1 MYPGFI
7 AEYED
12 RSGINQLPITEVRN
26 MPLYCTVFTS
36 DKGTEAWTRISGKDF
51 FKMYGE
57 NISFKRHGQP
67 LLQAAM
73 SINSGAELLCKRL
86 VADDATLA
94 NMGIVATIAD
104 DTVEVQKKDASGKL
118 LYLDSEGNETI
129 EVTEKPAMTTKD
141 VKKVS
146 YSIKSAPSATTL
158 NEAAELIDKS
168 MHNADGVKNNE
179 NEYLLYV
186 ITDNGRGT
194 SKKRIKIT
202 PNYKVSKTMDY
213 ALYTLQVLEGSVE
226 VESMTFSANHALIV
240 NDVNISL
247 QGMINT
253 NSTQLQ
259 CIEYPDQ
266 LDAFAEALADA
277 TGDDTIDIAT
287 MYKNDILFAATNRGT
302 TLSENIIVDSENGI
316 NLQYEYGQMLAGG
329 SNGTFG
335 DYPISIISING
346 TDEYTAQ
353 AINAFSGSFDT
364 VIFNLDQFKI
374 DAIIDANYP
383 DAVKREIERLANF
396 REDFMYFR
404 DQGLNVTTLDKI
416 KDICKE
422 YPKEANSMFCATYPQ
437 SYDIID
443 PYTKRQISVT
453 IGYDIAIKLVQHINN
468 GRILPT
474 AGMKYNM
481 SIDNA
486 IYGTLSFSPVICPTV
501 NQKEIL
507 EDLRVNYAS
516 YIDNRLVIE
525 ALYTSQEKYSQW
537 SFVNNVMGI
546 QEVVKAIRT
555 RCPAIRYTFFEGEDL
570 EAYKA
575 DVEEVIAAY
584 RSNFNTLTL
593 EYVQDAT
600 YSTNK
605 IFYAVLKVQY
615 KDFIQT
621 EMIKVVALS
630 TEEIES

>member
-12 RSGINQLPITEVRN
+12 QSGISTLPITEVRN
-26 MPLYCTVFTS
+26 MPLYCAVFSS
-36 DKGTEAWTRISGKDF
+36 DKGTEAWTRISGEDF
-51 FKMYGE
+51 FKMYGKS
-57 NISFKRHGQP
+57 ISFKRHGQP

-86 VADDATLA
+86 VAEDATLA
-94 NMGIVATIAD
+94 NMGIVAAITQEE
-104 DTVEVQKKDASGKL
+104 TEVQGTDATGAL
-118 LYLDSEGNETI
+118 LYVDSEGNQTV
-129 EVTEKPAMTTKD
+129 EVTETPYMVSKT
-141 VKKVS
+141 VNKVT
-146 YSIKSAPSATTL
+146 YSIKSAENTATIK
-158 NEAAELIDKS
+158 EAADAIL
-168 MHNADGVKNNE
+168 E
-179 NEYLLYV
+179 NLAEGEYLLYV
-186 ITDNGRGT
+186 ISDNGRGT

-202 PNYKVSKTMDY
+202 PNYKVSKSLEY
-213 ALYTLQVLEGSVE
+213 VLYTLQVFEGNIE
-226 VESMTFSANHALIV
+226 VESMTFSANHALIA
-240 NDVNISL
+240 NGVNISL
-247 QGMINT
+247 QGMVST
-253 NSTQLQ
+253 NSSQLQ

-266 LDAFAEALADA
+266 LDAYVEALAAA
-277 TGDDTIDIAT
+277 TGDDTIDAAA
-287 MYKNDILFAATNRGT
+287 MYKYDVLFGCTNRGT
-302 TLSENIIVDSENGI
+302 DLPNITFDADGI
-316 NLQYEYGQMLAGG
+316 NLQYEYGQMLSGG
-329 SNGTFG
+329 SNGAFG
-335 DYPISIISING
+335 DYPIEAVDAWADQAVEAFNG
-346 TDEYTAQ
+346 T
-353 AINAFSGSFDT
+353 FDN
-364 VIFNLDQFKI
+364 VIYNMDQYKI
-374 DAIIDANYP
+374 DAIVDANYP
-383 DAVKREIERLANF
+383 AKVKRAIEALAMF

-404 DQGLNVTTLDKI
+404 DQGLKVTTI
-416 KDICKE
+416 NAIESNCKD
-422 YPKEANSMFCATYPQ
+422 EAKSMFCATYPQ

-507 EDLRVNYAS
+507 EDMRVNYAS

-600 YSTNK
+600 YSVNK
-605 IFYAVLKVQY
+605 IFYAVLKVAY

>member
-12 RSGINQLPITEVRN
+12 QSGISQLPITEVRN

-94 NMGIVATIAD
+94 HMGIVATIVD
-104 DTVEVQKKDASGKL
+104 DTIEVQKKDADGKP
-118 LYLDSEGNETI
+118 LYIDSEGNETI
-129 EVTEKPAMTTKD
+129 EVTEKKATTEKTI
-141 VKKVS
+141 KKVS
-146 YSIKSAPSATTL
+146 YSIKSVLSATTL
-158 NEAAELIDKS
+158 ADAAKAIEKELE
-168 MHNADGVKNNE
+168 DG
-179 NEYLLYV
+179 EYLLY
-186 ITDNGRGT
+186 IIADNGRGT

-202 PNYKVSKTMDY
+202 PNYKVSKTLDY
-213 ALYTLQVLEGSVE
+213 VLYTLQVFEGSIE

-247 QGMINT
+247 QGMVNT

-266 LDAFAEALADA
+266 LDAFVEALAEA
-277 TGDDTIDIAT
+277 TGDDTIDMAT
-287 MYKNDILFAATNRGT
+287 MYKNDVLFAATNRGT
-302 TLSENIIVDSENGI
+302 VLSENIVVDSVNGI

-329 SNGTFG
+329 SNGEFG
-335 DYPISIISING
+335 DYPIQEINA
-346 TDEYTAQ
+346 YTAQ
-353 AINAFSGSFDT
+353 AVAAFSGKFDT
-364 VIFNLDQFKI
+364 VIFNLDQYKI
-374 DAIIDANYP
+374 DAIVDANYP
-383 DAVKREIERLANF
+383 AEVKRAIEKLATF

-404 DQGLNVTTLDKI
+404 DQGLNVTTLAAI
-416 KDICKE
+416 
-422 YPKEANSMFCATYPQ
+422 EANCKPEAKSKFCATYPQ

-516 YIDNRLVIE
+516 YIDNRLIIE

-575 DVEEVIAAY
+575 DVEEVISAY

-605 IFYAVLKVQY
+605 IFYAVLKVAY

>member
-12 RSGINQLPITEVRN
+12 RSGINQLPIAKVRN
-26 MPLYCTVFTS
+26 MPLYCAVFTS
-36 DKGTEAWTRISGKDF
+36 DKGTEAWTRISGEDF

-86 VADDATLA
+86 VADDSTLA

-104 DTVEVQKKDASGKL
+104 DTAEVPKKDADGKQ
-118 LYLDSEGNETI
+118 LYIDSEGNETL
-129 EVTEKPAMTTKD
+129 EVTDKVATVTET

-146 YSIKSAPSATTL
+146 YSLKSVSNATTL
-158 NEAAELIDKS
+158 EDAAEAIKKALV
-168 MHNADGVKNNE
+168 DG
-179 NEYLLYV
+179 EYLLYV
-186 ITDNGRGT
+186 IADNGRGT

-202 PNYKVSKTMDY
+202 PNYKVSKSLDY
-213 ALYTLQVLEGSVE
+213 VLYTLQVFEGSVE
-226 VESMTFSANHALIV
+226 VESMTFSANHSLIV
-240 NDVNISL
+240 NNVNISL
-247 QGMINT
+247 QGMVNT

-259 CIEYPDQ
+259 CVEYPDQ
-266 LDAFAEALADA
+266 LDAFVEALAEA
-277 TGDDTIDIAT
+277 TGDDTVDMAA
-287 MYKNDILFAATNRGT
+287 MYKNDVLFGATNRGSSLPGIT
-302 TLSENIIVDSENGI
+302 VDSDGI
-316 NLQYEYGQMLAGG
+316 NLQYEYGQMLSGG
-329 SNGTFG
+329 TNGEFG
-335 DYPISIISING
+335 DYPIQKENA
-346 TDEYTAQ
+346 YTAQ
-353 AINAFSGSFDT
+353 AVKAFNGEFDT
-364 VIFNLDQFKI
+364 VIYNVDQYKI
-374 DAIIDANYP
+374 DAVIDANYP
-383 DAVKREIERLANF
+383 KKVKRAIENLACF
-396 REDFMYFR
+396 REDFEYFR
-404 DQGLNVTTLDKI
+404 DQGLGVTTIDAI
-416 KDICKE
+416 SENCKE
-422 YPKEANSMFCATYPQ
+422 ETKSMFCATYPQ

-443 PYTKRQISVT
+443 PYTKRQIKVT

-486 IYGTLSFSPVICPTV
+486 IYGTLSFSPVICPSA
-501 NQKEIL
+501 NQKEML

-605 IFYAVLKVQY
+605 IFYAVLKVAY
-615 KDFIQT
+615 KDFVQT

-630 TEEIES
+630 AEEIES

>member
-12 RSGINQLPITEVRN
+12 QSGISNLPIAEVRN
-26 MPLYCTVFTS
+26 KPLYCAVFTS
-36 DKGTEAWTRISGKDF
+36 DKGTEAWTRISGKNF

-86 VADDATLA
+86 VANNATLA
-94 NMGIVATIAD
+94 HMGIVATIVD
-104 DTVEVQKKDASGKL
+104 GTIDVQKKDADGNP
-118 LYLDSEGNETI
+118 LYIDSEGNETI
-129 EVTEKPAMTTKD
+129 EVTEEIATIEKAI
-141 VKKVS
+141 KKVS
-146 YSIKSAPSATTL
+146 YSIKSALSATTL
-158 NEAAELIDKS
+158 KEAADTIEGQL
-168 MHNADGVKNNE
+168 AD

-186 ITDNGRGT
+186 ISDNGRGA

-202 PNYKVSKTMDY
+202 PNYKVSKTLDY
-213 ALYTLQVLEGSVE
+213 VLYTLQVFEGSVE

-240 NDVNISL
+240 NNVNISL
-247 QGMINT
+247 QGMIST

-259 CIEYPDQ
+259 CVEYPDQ
-266 LDAFAEALADA
+266 LDAFVEALAEA
-277 TGDDTIDIAT
+277 TGDDSIDMAA
-287 MYKNDILFAATNRGT
+287 MYKNDVLFAATNRGT
-302 TLSENIIVDSENGI
+302 TLSENIVVDSENGI

-329 SNGTFG
+329 SNGEFG
-335 DYPISIISING
+335 DYPIQK
-346 TDEYTAQ
+346 TAAWTEQ
-353 AINAFSGSFDT
+353 AIDAFSGKFDT
-364 VIFNLDQFKI
+364 VIYNLDQYKI

-383 DAVKREIERLANF
+383 AKVKRAIEDLAKF

-404 DQGLNVTTLDKI
+404 DQGLNVTTLETI
-416 KDICKE
+416 
-422 YPKEANSMFCATYPQ
+422 EANCRDEAKSKFCATYPQ
-437 SYDIID
+437 SYDVID
-443 PYTKRQISVT
+443 PYTKRQITVT

-474 AGMKYNM
+474 AGMKYDM

-605 IFYAVLKVQY
+605 IFYAVLKVAY

-621 EMIKVVALS
+621 EMIKVVAIS
-630 TEEIES
+630 AEEIES

>member
-12 RSGINQLPITEVRN
+12 QSGISKLPIAEVRN
-26 MPLYCTVFTS
+26 MPLYCAVFTS
-36 DKGTEAWTRISGKDF
+36 DKGTEAWTRISGEDF

-86 VADDATLA
+86 VANDATLA
-94 NMGIVATIAD
+94 NMGIVATIAQETTQVQGTD
-104 DTVEVQKKDASGKL
+104 DTGAL
-118 LYLDSEGNETI
+118 LYLDTEGNQTV
-129 EVTEKPAMTTKD
+129 EVTDTPYMVDQT
-141 VKKVS
+141 VNKVS
-146 YSIKSAPSATTL
+146 YSIKSASNVATL
-158 NEAAELIDKS
+158 EEAAEAIT
-168 MHNADGVKNNE
+168 E
-179 NEYLLYV
+179 NLAEGEYLLYV
-186 ITDNGRGT
+186 IADNGRGT

-202 PNYKVSKTMDY
+202 PNYKVSKTLEY
-213 ALYTLQVLEGSVE
+213 VLYTLQVFEGSVE

-247 QGMINT
+247 QGMVST
-253 NSTQLQ
+253 NSSQLQ
-259 CIEYPDQ
+259 CVEYPDQ
-266 LDAFAEALADA
+266 LDAFVEALAAA
-277 TGDDTIDIAT
+277 TGDETIDAAT
-287 MYKNDILFAATNRGT
+287 MYKYDVLFGCTNRGT
-302 TLSENIIVDSENGI
+302 ALPGIVVDSEGI

-329 SNGTFG
+329 SNGEFG
-335 DYPISIISING
+335 DYPIQK
-346 TDEYTAQ
+346 TDAWSAQ
-353 AINAFSGSFDT
+353 AIAAFDGSFDT
-364 VIFNLDQFKI
+364 VIFNLDQYKI
-374 DAIIDANYP
+374 DAIVDANYP
-383 DAVKREIERLANF
+383 KPVKRAIEKLAMF
-396 REDFMYFR
+396 REDFEYFR
-404 DQGLNVTTLDKI
+404 DQGLKVTTLEAI
-416 KDICKE
+416 ESNCKE
-422 YPKEANSMFCATYPQ
+422 EAKSMFCATYPQ
-437 SYDIID
+437 SYDVID

-486 IYGTLSFSPVICPTV
+486 IYGTLSFSPVICPSV
-501 NQKEIL
+501 NQKEVL

-600 YSTNK
+600 YSVNK
-605 IFYAVLKVQY
+605 IFYAVLKVAY

>member
-12 RSGINQLPITEVRN
+12 QSGISNLPITEVRN
-26 MPLYCTVFTS
+26 KPLFCAVFTS

-104 DTVEVQKKDASGKL
+104 DTVEVPKKDADGKQ
-118 LYLDSEGNETI
+118 LYIDSEGNETLEETDQI
-129 EVTEKPAMTTKD
+129 ATIAET

-146 YSIKSAPSATTL
+146 YSLKSASNVTTL
-158 NEAAELIDKS
+158 EEAAEAIEGALV
-168 MHNADGVKNNE
+168 DG
-179 NEYLLYV
+179 EYLLYV
-186 ITDNGRGT
+186 IADNGRGT

-202 PNYKVSKTMDY
+202 PNYKVSKTLDY
-213 ALYTLQVLEGSVE
+213 VLYTLQVFEGSVE

-240 NDVNISL
+240 NNVNISL
-247 QGMINT
+247 QGMVNT
-253 NSTQLQ
+253 NSTQLK
-259 CIEYPDQ
+259 CVEYPDQ
-266 LDAFAEALADA
+266 LDAFVEALAEA
-277 TGDDTIDIAT
+277 TGDDTIDMAA
-287 MYKNDILFAATNRGT
+287 MYKNDVLFGATNRGDA
-302 TLSENIIVDSENGI
+302 LPGVSVDSETGI

-329 SNGTFG
+329 SNGEFG
-335 DYPISIISING
+335 DYPIQKTDAWAAQAVNAFNG
-346 TDEYTAQ
+346 T
-353 AINAFSGSFDT
+353 FDT
-364 VIFNLDQFKI
+364 VIYNLDQYKI
-374 DAIIDANYP
+374 DAIVDANYP
-383 DAVKREIERLANF
+383 KAVKRAIEKLACF

-404 DQGLNVTTLDKI
+404 DQGLKVTTI
-416 KDICKE
+416 EAI
-422 YPKEANSMFCATYPQ
+422 EANCRDEEKSMFCATYPQ

-453 IGYDIAIKLVQHINN
+453 IGYDIAIKLVQHVNN

-474 AGMKYNM
+474 AGMKYDM

-516 YIDNRLVIE
+516 YIDNRLVVE

-600 YSTNK
+600 YSINK
-605 IFYAVLKVQY
+605 IFYAVLKVAY
-615 KDFIQT
+615 KDFVQT

-630 TEEIES
+630 AEEIES

>member
-12 RSGINQLPITEVRN
+12 QSGISNLPIAEVRN
-26 MPLYCTVFTS
+26 MPLYCAVFTS

-86 VADDATLA
+86 VANDATLA
-94 NMGIVATIAD
+94 NMGIVATIND
-104 DTVEVQKKDASGKL
+104 VTTSVQKKDADGNL
-118 LYLDSEGNETI
+118 LYLDDEGNETI
-129 EVTEKPAMTTKD
+129 EVTETKATES
-141 VKKVS
+141 VVTKQVS
-146 YSIKSAPSATTL
+146 YAIKSASNVDTIE
-158 NEAAELIDKS
+158 EAAKAIEDTLGDS
-168 MHNADGVKNNE
+168 
-179 NEYLLYV
+179 EYLLYV
-186 ITDNGRGT
+186 IADNGRGT

-202 PNYKVSKTMDY
+202 PNYKVSKTLDY
-213 ALYTLQVLEGSVE
+213 VLYTLQVFEGSVE

-240 NDVNISL
+240 NNVNISL
-247 QGMINT
+247 QGMVNT
-253 NSTQLQ
+253 NSTQLK
-259 CIEYPDQ
+259 CVEYPDQ
-266 LDAFAEALADA
+266 LDAFTEALAAA
-277 TGDDTIDIAT
+277 TGDDSIDMAA
-287 MYKNDILFAATNRGT
+287 MYKNDVLFGATNRGT
-302 TLSENIIVDSENGI
+302 ALPGIAVDSENGI

-329 SNGTFG
+329 SNGEFG
-335 DYPISIISING
+335 DYPIQKTNAWSIQAVAAFDG
-346 TDEYTAQ
+346 T
-353 AINAFSGSFDT
+353 FDT
-364 VIFNLDQFKI
+364 VIYNMDQYKI

-383 DAVKREIERLANF
+383 NEVKRAIENLACF

-404 DQGLNVTTLDKI
+404 DQGLKVTTLEQI
-416 KDICKE
+416 
-422 YPKEANSMFCATYPQ
+422 EANCKNEKKSMFCATYPQ
-437 SYDIID
+437 SYNIID

-474 AGMKYNM
+474 AGMKYDM

-507 EDLRVNYAS
+507 EDMRVNYAS

-605 IFYAVLKVQY
+605 IFYAVLKVAY

>member
-12 RSGINQLPITEVRN
+12 QSNISQLPISEVRS

-51 FKMYGE
+51 FKMYGD

-86 VADDATLA
+86 VANDATLA
-94 NMGIVATIAD
+94 NIGIVATIKNE
-104 DTVEVQKKDASGKL
+104 TTQVQGTDATGAL
-118 LYLDSEGNETI
+118 LYLDAEGHQTTEET
-129 EVTEKPAMTTKD
+129 ETPYMVDKA
-141 VKKVS
+141 VSKVS
-146 YSIKSAPSATTL
+146 YSIKSASNVSSL
-158 NEAAELIDKS
+158 KDAADAIYDNL
-168 MHNADGVKNNE
+168 ADG
-179 NEYLLYV
+179 EYLLYV
-186 ITDNGRGT
+186 IADNGRGV

-202 PNYKVSKTMDY
+202 PNYKVSKTLEY
-213 ALYTLQVLEGSVE
+213 VLYTLQVFEGSVE

-240 NDVNISL
+240 NNTNVSL
-247 QGMINT
+247 QGMIST
-253 NSTQLQ
+253 HSTQLQ
-259 CIEYPDQ
+259 CIEYTDQ
-266 LDAFAEALADA
+266 LDSFAEALAAA
-277 TGDDTIDIAT
+277 TGDDTIDATT
-287 MYKNDILFAATNRGT
+287 MYKYDILFGCTNRGT
-302 TLSENIIVDSENGI
+302 ALPGVIVDSEGI
-316 NLQYEYGQMLAGG
+316 NLQYEYGQMLTGG
-329 SNGTFG
+329 SNGEFG
-335 DYPISIISING
+335 DYPIQKTDAWSAQAVAAFNG
-346 TDEYTAQ
+346 T
-353 AINAFSGSFDT
+353 FDT
-364 VIFNLDQFKI
+364 VIFNLDQYKI
-374 DAIIDANYP
+374 DAVIDANYP
-383 DAVKREIERLANF
+383 KPVKRAIEALAMF

-404 DQGLNVTTLDKI
+404 DQGLKVTTLETI
-416 KDICKE
+416 EGNCRE
-422 YPKEANSMFCATYPQ
+422 EAKSMFCATYPQ

-474 AGMKYNM
+474 AGMKYSM

-501 NQKEIL
+501 NQKEVL

-575 DVEEVIAAY
+575 DVEEIIAAY

-605 IFYAVLKVQY
+605 VFYAVLKVAY

-621 EMIKVVALS
+621 ELIRVIALS
-630 TEEIES
+630 AEEIKS

>member
-12 RSGINQLPITEVRN
+12 QSGISNLPIAEVRN
-26 MPLYCTVFTS
+26 MPLYCAVFTS

-86 VADDATLA
+86 VANDATLA
-94 NMGIVATIAD
+94 NMGIVATIND
-104 DTVEVQKKDASGKL
+104 VTTSVQKKDADGNL
-118 LYLDSEGNETI
+118 LYLDDEGNETI
-129 EVTEKPAMTTKD
+129 EVTETKATES
-141 VKKVS
+141 VVTKQVS
-146 YSIKSAPSATTL
+146 YAIKSASNVDTIE
-158 NEAAELIDKS
+158 EAAKAIEDTLGDS
-168 MHNADGVKNNE
+168 
-179 NEYLLYV
+179 EYLLYV
-186 ITDNGRGT
+186 IADNGRGT

-202 PNYKVSKTMDY
+202 PNYKVSKTLDY
-213 ALYTLQVLEGSVE
+213 VLYTLQVFEGSVE

-240 NDVNISL
+240 NNVNISL
-247 QGMINT
+247 QGMVNT
-253 NSTQLQ
+253 NSTQLK
-259 CIEYPDQ
+259 CVEYPDQ
-266 LDAFAEALADA
+266 LDAFTEALAAA
-277 TGDDTIDIAT
+277 TGDDSIDMAA
-287 MYKNDILFAATNRGT
+287 MYKNDVLFGATNRGT
-302 TLSENIIVDSENGI
+302 ALPGITVDSENGI

-329 SNGTFG
+329 SNGEFG
-335 DYPISIISING
+335 DYPIQNTDAWSIQAVAAFDG
-346 TDEYTAQ
+346 T
-353 AINAFSGSFDT
+353 FDT
-364 VIFNLDQFKI
+364 VIYNMDQYKI

-383 DAVKREIERLANF
+383 NEVKRAIENLACF

-404 DQGLNVTTLDKI
+404 DQGLKVTTLEQI
-416 KDICKE
+416 
-422 YPKEANSMFCATYPQ
+422 EANCKNEKKSMFCATYPQ
-437 SYDIID
+437 SYNIID

-474 AGMKYNM
+474 AGMKYDM

-507 EDLRVNYAS
+507 EDMRVNYAS

-605 IFYAVLKVQY
+605 IFYAVLKVAY

>member
-7 AEYED
+7 VEYED
-12 RSGINQLPITEVRN
+12 QSGISQLPITEVRN

-104 DTVEVQKKDASGKL
+104 VEVEVPKKDADGNQ
-118 LYLDSEGNETI
+118 LYIDSEGNETI
-129 EVTEKPAMTTKD
+129 EETEEIATIVETK
-141 VKKVS
+141 KQLS
-146 YSIKSAPSATTL
+146 YSIKSATGVTTL
-158 NEAAELIDKS
+158 RDAADAIKGEL
-168 MHNADGVKNNE
+168 ADG
-179 NEYLLYV
+179 EYLLYV
-186 ITDNGRGT
+186 IADNGRGT

-202 PNYKVSKTMDY
+202 PNYKVSKTLDY
-213 ALYTLQVLEGSVE
+213 VLYTLQVFEGSVE

-240 NDVNISL
+240 NNVNISL

-266 LDAFAEALADA
+266 LDAFVEALAAA
-277 TGDDTIDIAT
+277 TGDDSIDMAA
-287 MYKNDILFAATNRGT
+287 MYKNDVLFGATNRGAA
-302 TLSENIIVDSENGI
+302 LDNITVDSDGI
-316 NLQYEYGQMLAGG
+316 NLQYEYGQMLANG
-329 SNGTFG
+329 SNGEFG
-335 DYPISIISING
+335 DYPIQNE
-346 TDEYTAQ
+346 DVYTAQ
-353 AINAFSGSFDT
+353 AVNAFNGTFDT
-364 VIFNLDQFKI
+364 VIYNLDQYKI
-374 DAIIDANYP
+374 DAIVDANYP
-383 DAVKREIERLANF
+383 KKVKRAIEDLAIF

-404 DQGLNVTTLDKI
+404 DQGLRVTTLESI
-416 KDICKE
+416 ENNCKE
-422 YPKEANSMFCATYPQ
+422 EAKSMFCATYPQ

-443 PYTKRQISVT
+443 PYSKRQISVT

-481 SIDNA
+481 GIDNA

-501 NQKEIL
+501 NQKEKL

-516 YIDNRLVIE
+516 YIDNRLIIE

-546 QEVVKAIRT
+546 QEVVKAVRT

-605 IFYAVLKVQY
+605 IFYAVLKVAY

-621 EMIKVVALS
+621 EMVKVVALS